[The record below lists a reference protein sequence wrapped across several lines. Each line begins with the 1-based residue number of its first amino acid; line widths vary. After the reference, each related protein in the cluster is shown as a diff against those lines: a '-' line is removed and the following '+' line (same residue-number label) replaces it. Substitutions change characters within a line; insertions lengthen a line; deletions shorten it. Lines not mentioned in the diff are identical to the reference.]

1 MTEKQKQLATENHN
15 LIYWYIHKKNLNVD
29 VWYDIFAIALC
40 KAVMGY
46 DDSKNNKFSS
56 YAVAVMENEY
66 NMECRKSIA
75 KRRTCDKLVSLDE
88 AVQSNDT
95 STGKNTTRHEYI
107 TNGLTAWDEVIP
119 YNISELLNQ
128 RQLLVV
134 KFRLLGYTQCE
145 IADRL
150 KCSQPQINRLL
161 QQIRTKLKEG

>member
-1 MTEKQKQLATENHN
+1 MTEEQKKLATKNHN

-40 KAVMGY
+40 KAVIGY

-56 YAVAVMENEY
+56 YTVAVMENEY

-88 AVQSNDT
+88 AIQSND
-95 STGKNTTRHEYI
+95 SGKNTTRHECI

-119 YNISELLNQ
+119 YNISGLLSQ

-145 IADRL
+145 IADIL
-150 KCSQPQINRLL
+150 NCSQPQITRLL
-161 QQIRTKLKEG
+161 QQIKTKLKEG